1 MKKALTIV
9 CLLVIVALLAWKWT
23 ETGREEKKREEL
35 LLQSSDA
42 VDFDRVITVW
52 GDDWLGYLIFKSRA
66 MQEYLKEKNLGIRYE
81 NVFDFEERVAGLN
94 SGKCDLATIT
104 IDSYLTNGQG
114 AGYPG
119 AIVFLIDE
127 SYGGDAIVGG
137 PKVNTLDDLDEK
149 GIRGSLVGFSPSE
162 FLLKSSIS
170 HFKLENAKTKVAS
183 FRAENSAEAF
193 SRFKEGNADFAVLW
207 EPFVSQA
214 VDQILGAKVVL
225 DTTQARGVIL
235 DVAVASRKTLVKE
248 PEVIKELTKA
258 YFRAL
263 HYYLNRP
270 AEFEALAAAYS
281 GESSGVAAGMLAGI
295 RFITLK
301 ENAEEW
307 FGLQSGALSKLVEGI
322 ERIHKICRD
331 VGDLSSPPVGGS
343 FYGLVNSDPIK
354 ASASAKEVEAVH
366 RYATKGY
373 VSGYFPPFSQE
384 QWNGVKGRI
393 TGTFIDEPVIF
404 GSGQAVL
411 SEEFRDKLRAA
422 SGKLAHYPNHRI
434 VIQANVSPGTDSA
447 VDLALSGERALA
459 IKGYLVGVC
468 SVNENRI
475 LAEGLGS
482 TNLPQQY
489 PGESSRAWKR
499 RCRLAKIFL
508 VHDAKA
514 NSAGV
519 TP

>member
-1 MKKALTIV
+1 MKKILTIST
-9 CLLVIVALLAWKWT
+9 LLVTVALLVWKWT
-23 ETGREEKKREEL
+23 QTGRERKKHEEL

-42 VDFDRVITVW
+42 VDFERTITVW
-52 GDDWLGYLIFKSRA
+52 GDDWLGYLIFNSRA
-66 MQEYLKEKNLGIRYE
+66 MQGYLKEKKLGIRYE
-81 NVFDFEERVAGLN
+81 NVFDFEERVEGLD

-104 IDSYLTNGQG
+104 IDSYLTNGEST
-114 AGYPG
+114 GYPG
-119 AIVFLIDE
+119 AIVFVIDE

-137 PKVNTLDDLDEK
+137 PKVNTLDDLDK
-149 GIRGSLVGFSPSE
+149 QGIHGSLVGFSPSE

-170 HFKLENAKTKVAS
+170 HFKLENAKSKVAS
-183 FRAENSAEAF
+183 FRADNSAEAL
-193 SRFKEGNADFAVLW
+193 SRFKSGDADFAVLW

-214 VDQILGAKVVL
+214 VDQVEGAKVVL

-235 DVAVASRKTLVKE
+235 DVAVASRKTLVEE
-248 PEVIKELTKA
+248 PEVVKELTKA

-281 GESSGVAAGMLAGI
+281 GESPTVAAGMLAGI

-301 ENAEEW
+301 ENAEDW
-307 FGLQSGALSKLVEGI
+307 FGLQSGSLPELVEGI

-331 VGDLSSPPVGGS
+331 VGDISSLPSGGN
-343 FYGLVNSDPIK
+343 FYGLINSEPIK
-354 ASASAKEVEAVH
+354 VSATAKEVEAVH

-373 VSGYFPPFSQE
+373 VSGYFPPLSVV
-384 QWNGVKGRI
+384 QWNGIKDRI

-404 GSGQAVL
+404 GTGQSAL
-411 SEEFRDKLRAA
+411 SDEFKDKLRAA

-434 VIQANVSPGTDSA
+434 VIQANVSPGTDQA
-447 VDLALSGERALA
+447 QDVALSLERALS
-459 IKGYLVGVC
+459 IKGYLVGA
-468 SVNENRI
+468 SKINENRI

-499 RCRLAKIFL
+499 RCRLAKVFL
-508 VHDAKA
+508 VHDFKA
-514 NSAGV
+514 NIAGV
-519 TP
+519 AP